1 MNILEQRVYG
11 NGGERMWTQREE
23 ILRPWIL
30 PKDANYDCRFLCV
43 NEQRK
48 EAFIKKKIEDMQ
60 AQRAKLTATDLS
72 HYQKLADR
80 KIAELE
86 ATRDHDWPDKP
97 QLHLMGKPSAFDPI
111 SVKEKFIHAKYAE
124 RVFVRKPKDQ
134 HHPSSVKQ
142 QMWEAVRSNDRFH
155 GLFNMLSDNSHEIRQ
170 QADSALS
177 EFLQEIK
184 NSQVTLLKT
193 F

>member
-1 MNILEQRVYG
+1 MVVNECGRSVKKSKFSGHGFCQR
-11 NGGERMWTQREE
+11 MPTT
-23 ILRPWIL
+23 I
-30 PKDANYDCRFLCV
+30 

-86 ATRDHDWPDKP
+86 ATRDHDWPDKS
-97 QLHLMGKPSAFDPI
+97 QLHLMGKPSASDPI
-111 SVKEKFIHAKYAE
+111 SVKEKFIHTKYAE

-134 HHPSSVKQ
+134 QHPSSVKQ
-142 QMWEAVRSNDRFH
+142 QMWEVVRSNDRFH
-155 GLFNMLSDNSHEIRQ
+155 GL
-170 QADSALS
+170 
-177 EFLQEIK
+177 
-184 NSQVTLLKT
+184 LLH
-193 F
+193 